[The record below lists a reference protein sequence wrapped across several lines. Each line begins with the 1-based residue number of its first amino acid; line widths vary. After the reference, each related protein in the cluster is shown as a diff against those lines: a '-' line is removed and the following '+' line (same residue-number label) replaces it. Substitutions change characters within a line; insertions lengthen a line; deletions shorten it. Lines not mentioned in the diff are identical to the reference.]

1 MDKKSV
7 NNMLLMMILA
17 SLLSGCVTDALK
29 RAPAS
34 PDLPWQPTE
43 SAWQPAREALLETE
57 PQPAYALPNQQD
69 LTSRRVS
76 SLSELIN
83 IAQLTNPDTRIAW
96 EQARQA
102 ALAAGLSESLFLPII
117 SANVI
122 GGYQHTRTPLP
133 ANGLNIN
140 DVQTQSHAVIPAL
153 VLQWLVFDFGQR
165 SALTKAAERASF
177 AASISFNGI
186 HQKIIFD
193 VTRSYYQYG
202 AAQSRYKI
210 SEEMLHNSRNI
221 LAAAEAKREQGIGT
235 SLEVAQAKQLVA
247 QAELNRVVAKG
258 ARQDARQALLAATG
272 LSATASLQVE
282 APEYGSRS
290 LHVIQPSRRLIEQAL
305 ARRPDVMASYA
316 LAQAAK
322 EGIPAAEADYLPKIV
337 LVGGL
342 ANARTRFDV
351 QGLPSSVGPQTS
363 SSSILLAV
371 SVPLYDG
378 GMRAMRV
385 QEAQSRARA
394 AEETFRKTRE
404 MAAREIVVA
413 GNALES
419 AVASHKAAEN
429 LVKTAFITYD
439 AALDAYQQGVGTI
452 TVANE
457 AANNLLLARQLET
470 DGRTAALVAAA
481 NLAFVM
487 GEINQCCAAT
497 PAGVDGADLSR

>member
-1 MDKKSV
+1 MYKKTV
-7 NNMLLMMILA
+7 NKMVLAMTLA
-17 SLLSGCVTDALK
+17 SLLSGCVTSSLT

-34 PDLPWQPTE
+34 PDVPWQPTE
-43 SAWQPAREALLETE
+43 QAWQPAGEATLGAYH
-57 PQPAYALPNQQD
+57 QPDYSLPRQQD
-69 LTSRRVS
+69 ISPS
-76 SLSELIN
+76 HAYSLPELIN
-83 IAQLTNPDTRIAW
+83 LAQLENPDTRIAW

-102 ALAAGLSESLFLPII
+102 ALAVGLSESLFLPII

-165 SALTKAAERASF
+165 RALMKAAERASF
-177 AASISFNGI
+177 AANIGFNGI

-202 AAQSRYKI
+202 AAQSRHKI
-210 SEEMLHNSRNI
+210 SEEMLHNSNNI
-221 LAAAEAKREQGIGT
+221 LAAAEAKRAQGIGT

-247 QAELNRVVAKG
+247 QAELNRVVARG
-258 ARQDARQALLAATG
+258 AERDAKQALLAATG
-272 LSATASLQVE
+272 LSATTELSVD
-282 APEYGSRS
+282 APEYNTPS
-290 LHVIQPSRRLIEQAL
+290 LHVIQPNRKLIEQAL

-337 LVGGL
+337 LAGGL
-342 ANARTRFDV
+342 ADARTRFDV
-351 QGLPSSVGPQTS
+351 QGLPSVGPQTS

-378 GMRAMRV
+378 GMRAIRV
-385 QEAQSRARA
+385 QEAQSRAAA
-394 AEETFRKTRE
+394 AEATFRKTRDT
-404 MAAREIVVA
+404 AAREIVVS
-413 GNALES
+413 GDALES
-419 AVASHKAAEN
+419 AIASHKAADN

-439 AALDAYQQGVGTI
+439 AALDAYRHGVGTI

-457 AANNLLLARQLET
+457 AANNLLLARQLEI
-470 DGRTAALVAAA
+470 DGRTSALVAAA

-487 GEINQCCAAT
+487 GEINQCCA
-497 PAGVDGADLSR
+497 RIQ